1 MKPSNDSLLK
11 RLGMSGEDAGFIE
24 ELCEH
29 KNITAWQLLHQF
41 LCDLADNR
49 DSGGSDERMAAR
61 EWYNRSGF

>member
-1 MKPSNDSLLK
+1 
-11 RLGMSGEDAGFIE
+11 MSEEDAEFIE

-49 DSGGSDERMAAR
+49 DSGGSDERMMAR